1 METYDDNFG
10 ALYRIAFRVAYRILG
25 QQAEAEDIAQDTM
38 AKAYSRWWRI
48 RPEAARWVSKVAANG
63 AIDAWRETV
72 EARPDC
78 RRPGPVPR
86 RRTIVERLALVD
98 ALSRLSKRQREVVVL
113 RYLAGYPEADVA
125 EILDCS
131 VGTVKTH
138 ASRGLSSLRRHAVM
152 IEDLPEFDVPEPD
165 LSEQRVSQLL
175 GDIKRNSRNRRIAMF
190 APVVL
195 VAAVSAP

>member
-25 QQAEAEDIAQDTM
+25 QQAEAEDVAQDTM

-63 AIDAWRETV
+63 AIDAWRKRSKQDLTAEDLV
-72 EARPDC
+72 RSHDGEP
-78 RRPGPVPR
+78 
-86 RRTIVERLALVD
+86 IVERLALVD

-138 ASRGLSSLRRHAVM
+138 ASRGLTSLRST
-152 IEDLPEFDVPEPD
+152 
-165 LSEQRVSQLL
+165 LS
-175 GDIKRNSRNRRIAMF
+175 
-190 APVVL
+190 
-195 VAAVSAP
+195 